1 MQVILKET
9 IESLGT
15 VGSEVKVADG
25 YARNYLLPQGKALPA
40 NEHNRK
46 IMEQQKSKIALMVAK
61 EKANAEEAAK
71 RISGVVVQIRA
82 KVSEENRLYGSVGV
96 RDIAEALKEIGID
109 VEKKM
114 ILLAEPIKTLGSY
127 TVPIR
132 VYKEVEPEITVEVL
146 AE

>member
-15 VGSEVKVADG
+15 IGSEVKVADG
-25 YARNYLLPQGKALPA
+25 YARNYLLPQGKALLA

-46 IMEQQKSKIALMVAK
+46 IMAQQKSKITLQLAK
-61 EKANAEEAAK
+61 EKASAEEAAK
-71 RISGVVVQIRA
+71 RIEGVLVQIRA
-82 KVSEENRLYGSVGV
+82 KVSEEDRLYGSVGV
-96 RDIAEALKEIGID
+96 RDIQEALKEKGIE

-114 ILLAEPIKTLGSY
+114 ILLAEPIKMLGSY
-127 TVPIR
+127 TVPVRI
-132 VYKEVEPEITVEVL
+132 YKEVEPEITVEVI

>member
-25 YARNYLLPQGKALPA
+25 YARNYLLPKGKALPA

-46 IMEQQKSKIALMVAK
+46 IMEQQKSKIALMLAK
-61 EKANAEEAAK
+61 EKATAEEAAK
-71 RISGVVVQIRA
+71 RISGTVLQIRA

-109 VEKKM
+109 VERKM
-114 ILLAEPIKTLGSY
+114 ILLAEPIKTLGSF

-132 VYKEVEPEITVEVL
+132 VYKEVEPEITVEVI

>member
-46 IMEQQKSKIALMVAK
+46 IMEQQKSKIALMLAK
-61 EKANAEEAAK
+61 EKATAEEAAK
-71 RISGVVVQIRA
+71 RISGTVLQIRA

-96 RDIAEALKEIGID
+96 RDIAEALKEIGIE
-109 VEKKM
+109 VERKM
-114 ILLAEPIKTLGSY
+114 ILLADPIKTLGSF

-132 VYKEVEPEITVEVL
+132 VYKEVEPEITVEVI

>member
-15 VGSEVKVADG
+15 VGSEVRVADG
-25 YARNYLLPQGKALPA
+25 YARNYLLPQGKALVA

-46 IMEQQKSKIALMVAK
+46 IMEQQKSKIALMLAK
-61 EKANAEEAAK
+61 EKASAEEAAK
-71 RISGVVVQIRA
+71 HISGAVVQIRA

-109 VEKKM
+109 VERKM
-114 ILLAEPIKTLGSY
+114 ILLAEPIKTLGSF

-132 VYKEVEPEITVEVL
+132 VYKEVEPEITVEVI